1 MEVLVIF
8 LAALG
13 VSQVLRRQE
22 KVHWLQLELEYRRA
36 GFDIPK
42 PVPRLSK
49 FEAWLNIAVGI
60 LLLLAGSSFV
70 VMILKIPD
78 LPGLRSVLPLASLI
92 LAGGATLAILGT
104 RALIVHARVRSLVS
118 R

>member
-8 LAALG
+8 LVATGMA
-13 VSQVLRRQE
+13 QVLRRQE
-22 KVHWLQLELEYRRA
+22 KIHWLQLELEYRRA

-49 FEAWLNIAVGI
+49 LEAWLNIAVGI
-60 LLLLAGSSFV
+60 LLLVAGSSFV

-78 LPGLRSVLPLASLI
+78 LPGVRSMLTLASLI
-92 LAGGATLAILGT
+92 LAGGATLGILGT
-104 RALIVHARVRSLVS
+104 RALRIHAIVRPRGPQ
-118 R
+118 

>member
-8 LAALG
+8 IVATG
-13 VSQVLRRQE
+13 VAQVLKRQE
-22 KVHWLQLELEYRRA
+22 KIHWLQLELEYRRA
-36 GFDIPK
+36 GVDIPK

-49 FEAWLNIAVGI
+49 LEAWLNIAFGI
-60 LLLLAGSSFV
+60 LLLVAGSSFV

-78 LPGLRSVLPLASLI
+78 LPGVRAMLPLASLI

-104 RALIVHARVRSLVS
+104 RALKVHAQLQPH
-118 R
+118 